1 MTALSGLVPILATPF
16 RGDGALDLPSLA
28 RLVEYQFASGAD
40 AVATFGL
47 ASETFALS
55 AEDRDLVLRTVVKA
69 ARSVAPNAPVVAGI
83 AATGIY
89 PALEQGRAAVDGG
102 AAALMVLPPFLVRPT
117 DDQLAEFFGE
127 LASYLGVPVMI
138 QDAPAL
144 TSVPMSVRLIAEMGE
159 LPGVDYV
166 KVEAAPTAPKVSAI
180 AAAAEEGKL
189 RVFGGQNAQFL
200 LDELERGAVGTM
212 PACEFTD
219 YLAQVLRVW
228 NAGDHEE
235 AATRFHLLLPLLV
248 YGLQGGIAWAVHKEV
263 LVRRGI
269 IADARVRAPARRLD
283 AGSLAGLL
291 RLLRPLES
299 QPAWQPR
306 LTFPSGQ
313 AH

>member
-1 MTALSGLVPILATPF
+1 MTALSGLIPILATPF
-16 RGDGALDLPSLA
+16 HSDGSLDLPSLA
-28 RLVEYQFASGAD
+28 RLVEYQFASGAA

-47 ASETFALS
+47 ASEAFALS
-55 AEDRDLVLRTVVKA
+55 AEDRALVLGTVA
-69 ARSVAPNAPVVAGI
+69 DTARSLAPGAPVVAGI
-83 AATGIY
+83 AATGIC
-89 PALEQGRAAVDGG
+89 PALEQGRAAVEGG
-102 AAALMVLPPFLVRPT
+102 ATALMVLPPFLVRPT

-127 LASYLGVPVMI
+127 LAASLGVPVMI

-144 TSVPMSVRLIAEMGE
+144 TSVPMSVRLIAEMGK

-166 KVEAAPTAPKVSAI
+166 KVEAAPTAPKVASIASA
-180 AAAAEEGKL
+180 ADGSKL
-189 RVFGGQNAQFL
+189 QVFGGQNAQFL

-219 YLAQVLRVW
+219 FLAEVLRAW
-228 NAGDHEE
+228 NAGNREE
-235 AATRFHLLLPLLV
+235 AATLFHLLLPLLV

-269 IADARVRAPARRLD
+269 IADARVRAPAHPLD
-283 AGSLAGLL
+283 ARSIAGLI

-299 QPAWQPR
+299 QPRWRPQ
-306 LTFPSGQ
+306 LTSATGQ